1 MFDFI
6 TMFASHQLNITFC
19 NSSLTYLLIHYHQEY
34 SPEMK
39 DRVEFSR
46 QEPVGTDFDDLP
58 ILIDQNDNN

>member
-1 MFDFI
+1 
-6 TMFASHQLNITFC
+6 
-19 NSSLTYLLIHYHQEY
+19 
-34 SPEMK
+34 MK